1 MTNDLKCFNKSLG
14 FSKRKQLIIN
24 DDSSIKYKLIK
35 NDDLKCEYFNSSLGF
50 GDYKQIAVDL
60 LKITIDI
67 LDEFNIDYFLISGT
81 LLGYIRHND
90 FIPYDDDMDLIVN
103 SDIKKHLPNIFK
115 KYNYKLS
122 MISKNNLVKLC
133 FTDKVFNLNHFK
145 IWSSCLLNSNDSYC
159 WPFIDL
165 FIFEYTNNKKCINFF
180 GKNWDTDEFFPNQK
194 KEFNNILVSIP
205 KNPDYFLTNNYGE
218 DYMKILKSSNWNHKK
233 ECPINQQYYITIEEY
248 NKYKEKEE

>member
-1 MTNDLKCFNKSLG
+1 M
-14 FSKRKQLIIN
+14 
-24 DDSSIKYKLIK
+24 
-35 NDDLKCEYFNSSLGF
+35 KCEYFNSSLGF

-159 WPFIDL
+159 SNTRIIKNVL
-165 FIFEYTNNKKCINFF
+165 IFSAKIGIQTNFF
-180 GKNWDTDEFFPNQK
+180 QIKKKNL
-194 KEFNNILVSIP
+194 II
-205 KNPDYFLTNNYGE
+205 Y
-218 DYMKILKSSNWNHKK
+218 
-233 ECPINQQYYITIEEY
+233 
-248 NKYKEKEE
+248 